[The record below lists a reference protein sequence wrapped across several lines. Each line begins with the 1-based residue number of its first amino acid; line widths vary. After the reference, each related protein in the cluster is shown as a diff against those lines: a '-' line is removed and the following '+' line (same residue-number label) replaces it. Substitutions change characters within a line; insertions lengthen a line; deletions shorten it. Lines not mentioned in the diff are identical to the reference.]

1 MHYNMETLIKQTREV
16 GTSAGVLLPRKW
28 LNKQV
33 VVTLLQPSKEEIAKE
48 VMEIILKNNIN
59 EEIKGVYLYGS
70 YARGDYDPYSDIDLL
85 MITKETNKLI
95 NHVNYEV
102 LLISEE
108 NFSKNLPDSLYYT
121 SMLKEL
127 KTIINKDL
135 IERYS
140 ISKYRLNV
148 KRVLNEIGRVLKI
161 IKDTV
166 KICED
171 NNKKIPDGIAYSIV
185 LRLRELYLLKCLR
198 SNKSYSKEDFLKIC
212 GDKNYSA
219 YVRIKRNEKEL
230 REIIPKE
237 MEILLDLSEKWLKEL
252 KD

>member
-95 NHVNYEV
+95 NHGNYEV

-161 IKDTV
+161 NKDTV

-212 GDKNYSA
+212 GDKNYFA
-219 YVRIKRNEKEL
+219 YIRIKRNEKEL

>member
-70 YARGDYDPYSDIDLL
+70 YARGDYDSDSDIDLL

-95 NHVNYEV
+95 NHGNYEV

-161 IKDTV
+161 NKDTV

-212 GDKNYSA
+212 GDKNYFA
-219 YVRIKRNEKEL
+219 YIRIKRNEKEL

>member
-95 NHVNYEV
+95 NHGNYEV

-161 IKDTV
+161 NKDTV

-185 LRLRELYLLKCLR
+185 LRLRELYLLKCL
-198 SNKSYSKEDFLKIC
+198 KIC
-212 GDKNYSA
+212 GDKNYFA
-219 YVRIKRNEKEL
+219 YIRIKRNEKEL

>member
-1 MHYNMETLIKQTREV
+1 METLIKQTREV

-95 NHVNYEV
+95 NHGNYEV

-161 IKDTV
+161 NKDTV

-212 GDKNYSA
+212 GDKNYFA
-219 YVRIKRNEKEL
+219 YIRIKRNEKEL